1 MRFVAALLAT
11 ILVGGTALFA
21 PRPVYASAEGE
32 IDSAWIHLVNED
44 DVVHL
49 DADIEDV
56 GHEQLYLSDPSTLFE
71 LELDLSELGDNHDLA
86 DGFTLTLTN
95 GAFSGD
101 YSTTTT
107 NGNVDDAACTTTWE
121 DAGVGGGVLA
131 GDVLCAGAGTNHG
144 TTIPFAIT
152 LPATGPVV
160 LEVDTTGEDFS
171 VYFFVAEVG
180 DTIYVGSSVLADGG
194 AGCGESGPDFTTDA
208 SGHGSVQTALMAAFM
223 AVDDDEDT
231 IVICDGT
238 YTYTDDFGIFD
249 GDPFHDSITVEAET
263 DGGVI
268 LDGGTIWGDGAF
280 DLVDELFDIT
290 EYGFRI
296 LDVQNSSLAIQGL
309 ELRNGFADV
318 EVMEGS
324 ESEGGGAIRL
334 LNGSLTLDDV
344 SLERNAAFFGGAV
357 LVNGGVLTAT
367 GVRATQNAAYA
378 GGAIAIVEGYADI
391 DGSSFE
397 ANGGIIYGG
406 ALLGLG
412 SPNILVQRSNF
423 SENFTA
429 EAGGAIAVV
438 EVNLTIS
445 GGSFIDNEC
454 NPLSFGLPDGVCVG
468 GAIAEFPIPGD
479 PILEEAISIS
489 RALFRT
495 NGAAGSGGAIYV
507 GSDVLTSI
515 YGSNF
520 IGNSATDQGGAIR
533 LDEGTSETSIMGS
546 QFSANHAAQGGAI
559 SINDGFGENLGTY
572 LMQISGNS
580 FTTNSATGSGG
591 ALHLAFDNSGNVSPR
606 NIHSNRFM
614 RNTAPN
620 GGAIVVESDFGSER
634 TILRRFERALRSNR
648 FTGNRATENRRTNSI
663 GVHFDFD

>member
-1 MRFVAALLAT
+1 
-11 ILVGGTALFA
+11 
-21 PRPVYASAEGE
+21 
-32 IDSAWIHLVNED
+32 
-44 DVVHL
+44 
-49 DADIEDV
+49 
-56 GHEQLYLSDPSTLFE
+56 
-71 LELDLSELGDNHDLA
+71 LE
-86 DGFTLTLTN
+86 
-95 GAFSGD
+95 
-101 YSTTTT
+101 
-107 NGNVDDAACTTTWE
+107 
-121 DAGVGGGVLA
+121 
-131 GDVLCAGAGTNHG
+131 GDVLCAGAGVNHD

-152 LPATGPVV
+152 LPSTGPVI
-160 LEVDTTGEDFS
+160 LDVDTTGEDFS
-171 VYFFVAEVG
+171 VYFFVAEAG
-180 DTIYVGSSVLADGG
+180 DTIYVGNSVLADGV

-268 LDGGTIWGDGAF
+268 LDGGMIWGDGAF
-280 DLVDELFDIT
+280 DLVDNLFEIT
-290 EYGFRI
+290 EDGFQI
-296 LDVQNSSLAIQGL
+296 LDVQDSSLAIQGL
-309 ELRNGFADV
+309 ELRNGFAD
-318 EVMEGS
+318 EELMESEGS
-324 ESEGGGAIRL
+324 GGGAIRL
-334 LNGSLTLDDV
+334 LNGSLTLDEV
-344 SLERNAAFFGGAV
+344 SLERNAGYVGGAV
-357 LVNGGVLTAT
+357 LVTGGELTAT

-397 ANGGIIYGG
+397 ANGGLIYGG
-406 ALLGLG
+406 ALLGMA
-412 SPNILVQRSNF
+412 SPHLLVQRSNF
-423 SENFTA
+423 TENFTYT
-429 EAGGAIAVV
+429 AGGAIAVGGG
-438 EVNLTIS
+438 NLTIS

-454 NPLSFGLPDGVCVG
+454 YPLYEGCVG
-468 GAIAEFPIPGD
+468 GAIAEIGNIGD
-479 PILEEAISIS
+479 PDIQETISIS

-495 NGAAGSGGAIYV
+495 NGATGSGGAIYV
-507 GSDVLTSI
+507 ESDVLTSI
-515 YGSNF
+515 YESNF

-533 LDEGTSETSIMGS
+533 LDEGTSETSIMGNT
-546 QFSANHAAQGGAI
+546 FSANHAAQGGAI
-559 SINDGFGENLGTY
+559 SINDGFGDNLGAH

-606 NIHSNRFM
+606 SIRSNRFV

-648 FTGNRATENRRTNSI
+648 FTSNRAQDRRAVNI
-663 GVHFDFD
+663 GVHFDE

>member
-1 MRFVAALLAT
+1 MRFFAALLAT
-11 ILVGGTALFA
+11 ILIGGTAVA
-21 PRPVYASAEGE
+21 VPSPARAVTDGE

-49 DADIEDV
+49 DADIEDE

-107 NGNVDDAACTTTWE
+107 NGNVDNAACTTTWD
-121 DAGVGGGVLA
+121 DAGVSGGVLA

-160 LEVDTTGEDFS
+160 LDVDTTGEDFS
-171 VYFFVAEVG
+171 VYFFVAEAG
-180 DTIYVGSSVLADGG
+180 DTIYVGNSVLADGV

-280 DLVDELFDIT
+280 DLDDDLFEIT
-290 EYGFRI
+290 EDGFRI

-309 ELRNGFADV
+309 ELRNGFAD
-318 EVMEGS
+318 EEAMTS

-344 SLERNAAFFGGAV
+344 SLERNAGFVGGAV
-357 LVNGGVLTAT
+357 LVYGGVLTAT

-397 ANGGIIYGG
+397 ANGGFIYGG

-423 SENFTA
+423 SENFTSI
-429 EAGGAIAVV
+429 AGGAIAVS

-445 GGSFIDNEC
+445 GGNFIDNEC
-454 NPLSFGLPDGVCVG
+454 NPLSYGLPEECVG
-468 GAIAEFPIPGD
+468 GAIAEIPIMGD
-479 PILEEAISIS
+479 PIFQEAISIS

-495 NGAAGSGGAIYV
+495 NGATGSGGAIYV

-559 SINDGFGENLGTY
+559 SINDGFGENLGAY

-606 NIHSNRFM
+606 NIRSNRFM

-620 GGAIVVESDFGSER
+620 GGAIVVENDFGSER

-648 FTGNRATENRRTNSI
+648 FTGNRAQDRRAVNI
-663 GVHFDFD
+663 GVHFDE